1 MKRRASPVCA
11 AYTAEAHVPY
21 DCVEEMDEVITDFA
35 PPPLRSC
42 PQFPFSDLCLLV
54 LCSCHVLVSL

>member
-35 PPPLRSC
+35 PPPIT
-42 PQFPFSDLCLLV
+42 LLPPIP
-54 LCSCHVLVSL
+54 LL